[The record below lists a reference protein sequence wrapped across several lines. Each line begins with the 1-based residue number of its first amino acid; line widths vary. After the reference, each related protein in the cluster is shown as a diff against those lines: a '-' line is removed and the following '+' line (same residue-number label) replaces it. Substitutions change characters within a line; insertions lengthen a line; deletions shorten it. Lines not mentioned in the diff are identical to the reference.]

1 MSGLAFFDSN
11 VLVYADDE
19 RSPEKQARAKALF
32 ARHFDNDTAVFSVQV
47 LQEYYAVATRKL
59 AVSPEIAQRK
69 VELFASGRIVRFSGD
84 DVVSAIRLQR
94 ALQLSIWDALIV
106 HAAQSARASVLYSE
120 DLQSGAVLAGVPV
133 VNPFV

>member
-47 LQEYYAVATRKL
+47 LQEYYAVATRRL

-94 ALQLSIWDALIV
+94 ALRLSIWDAL
-106 HAAQSARASVLYSE
+106 
-120 DLQSGAVLAGVPV
+120 
-133 VNPFV
+133 